1 MVVYAYPQ
9 DPIQYVSNPVFSNI
23 LIVFPAGTKSGRK
36 LAQSL
41 RGEGFEVEYHH
52 KSGNYIAYVPFPSYM
67 KARSLVLSIL
77 PHHLF
82 RELDGVKP
90 QSWARK
96 YAGALVKMALVKMSQ
111 QVEVA

>member
-9 DPIQYVSNPVFSNI
+9 DPVQYVSNPVFTNI
-23 LIVFPAGTKSGRK
+23 VVVFPAGTKSGRK
-36 LAQSL
+36 LVGAL
-41 RGEGFEVEYHH
+41 RKEGFEVEYHH
-52 KSGNYIAYVPFPSYM
+52 KSGNYVAYIPFPSYM

-77 PHHLF
+77 PYHLF

-96 YAGALVKMALVKMSQ
+96 YALALVNMSQ